1 MPSVATITRRRRAR
15 KARLRSERRRSTL
28 WFFISLVLPAL
39 LLIVPVVA
47 AVAMAVWL
55 YAQAASYFPEN
66 LQSTVLITDKR
77 VTRFYERRGT
87 QPIYELADPLGAH
100 RRWIHLDELPG
111 HVIAATLQAEDP
123 DFLQRAGFNPV
134 RVLLQILGYMLGA
147 PVTDEPGIAAS
158 LIDETLLPRL
168 RSSGLDEDLLR
179 LALRAEALR
188 RHTPLEL
195 LEWHLNIKFYGKG
208 AFGIQAAAQ
217 VYLGRSATSL
227 DLSDAA
233 LLAAIGQA
241 PRLDSVTNETEIR
254 RLQADLLYEMLSAGA
269 IDMGEFDRAAS
280 APSELRSDAQQD
292 PPIAPDF
299 IAYARRQAEDIL
311 DKAGYQGS
319 RLLASAGLNHH
330 YQS

>member
-1 MPSVATITRRRRAR
+1 MPSVATIIRRRRAR

-66 LQSTVLITDKR
+66 LQSTVLITDER
-77 VTRFYERRGT
+77 VTRFYDRSGK
-87 QPIYELADPLGAH
+87 QPIYELADPLGAQ
-100 RRWIHLDELPG
+100 RRWIHLDELPD
-111 HVIAATLQAEDP
+111 HVVAATLQAEDP

-168 RSSGLDEDLLR
+168 RSSGLDEDLLQ
-179 LALRAEALR
+179 LALRAEARR

-195 LEWHLNIKFYGKG
+195 LEWHLNTKFYGKG

-217 VYLGRSATSL
+217 VYLGRSAASL

-241 PRLDSVTNETEIR
+241 PQLDTVTHETEIR

-269 IDMGEFDRAAS
+269 IRPG
-280 APSELRSDAQQD
+280 
-292 PPIAPDF
+292 
-299 IAYARRQAEDIL
+299 
-311 DKAGYQGS
+311 
-319 RLLASAGLNHH
+319 
-330 YQS
+330 